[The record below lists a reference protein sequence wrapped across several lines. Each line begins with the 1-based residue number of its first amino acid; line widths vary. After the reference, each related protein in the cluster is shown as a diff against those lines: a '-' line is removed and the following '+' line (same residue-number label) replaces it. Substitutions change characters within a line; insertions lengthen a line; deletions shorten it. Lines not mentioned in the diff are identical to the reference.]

1 MKNYLGIVLLVLGF
15 ALAPQLAPAQC
26 PMCKA
31 AVTSGSN
38 YGAKESKLVAG
49 LNTGILYL
57 FVLPYGS
64 LMLIGVVIVVHYRK
78 KKRAEARELSD
89 TTVEDVIGDHQPE
102 KRDASTEG

>member
-1 MKNYLGIVLLVLGF
+1 MKKLIGFLVMVMLLAV
-15 ALAPQLAPAQC
+15 APKPVAAQC

-31 AVTSGSN
+31 AVTTGSN

-64 LMLIGVVIVVHYRK
+64 LMLLLVVFMLAYKRYR
-78 KKRAEARELSD
+78 RNHVPELS
-89 TTVEDVIGDHQPE
+89 TTRVQDVIGDHQVGPRTAE
-102 KRDASTEG
+102 E

>member
-1 MKNYLGIVLLVLGF
+1 MKKLIGFLTIVTLLT
-15 ALAPQLAPAQC
+15 LAPRPLMAQC

-31 AVTSGSN
+31 AVTTGSN

-64 LMLIGVVIVVHYRK
+64 LMLIGVVFLVARK
-78 KKRAEARELSD
+78 KHRQQHPQELSNTHVD
-89 TTVEDVIGDHQPE
+89 DVLGNHQVGPRAAE
-102 KRDASTEG
+102 E

>member
-1 MKNYLGIVLLVLGF
+1 MKKYLGILLLGLGLL
-15 ALAPQLAPAQC
+15 LAPRLLPAQC

-38 YGAKESKLVAG
+38 YGAKESNLVAG

-64 LMLIGVVIVVHYRK
+64 LMLIGVVVVVHYRRK
-78 KKRAEARELSD
+78 QREDARELSE
-89 TTVEDVIGDHQPE
+89 TTVEDVIGDHKP
-102 KRDASTEG
+102 STRPATE

>member
-1 MKNYLGIVLLVLGF
+1 MKQFLAGLVLVLGMV
-15 ALAPQLAPAQC
+15 LLPQVSNAQC

-38 YGAKESKLVAG
+38 YGAKGNQIVAG

-64 LMLIGVVIVVHYRK
+64 LLLIGVVVVVHYR
-78 KKRAEARELSD
+78 RRQREEAKELST
-89 TTVEDVIGDHQPE
+89 TTVEDVIGDHRPSARPAAE
-102 KRDASTEG
+102 

>member
-1 MKNYLGIVLLVLGF
+1 MKKYLAILI
-15 ALAPQLAPAQC
+15 LAFGMIFLPQLSHAQC

-38 YGAKESKLVAG
+38 YGAKGNQIVAG

-64 LMLIGVVIVVHYRK
+64 LLLIGVVVVVHYRRK
-78 KKRAEARELSD
+78 QRADAMELST
-89 TTVEDVIGDHQPE
+89 TTVEDVIGDHRPTGRPSAE
-102 KRDASTEG
+102 

>member
-1 MKNYLGIVLLVLGF
+1 MKRFLAVFVFVLGMVF
-15 ALAPQLAPAQC
+15 LPQVAQAQC

-38 YGAKESKLVAG
+38 YGAKGNQIVAG

-64 LMLIGVVIVVHYRK
+64 LMLIGVVVVVHYRRRQ
-78 KKRAEARELSD
+78 RAEARELSS
-89 TTVEDVIGDHQPE
+89 TTIEDVIGDHRPSGRPAAE
-102 KRDASTEG
+102 